1 MLNKEEIKEM
11 EELEWELKIR
21 KKEMKKQHLHLIL

>member
-1 MLNKEEIKEM
+1 M